1 MLSFAYRA
9 MKRVPTLGRCP
20 NCEGTITRDYVL
32 IEYESRGQTARF
44 AECPDCRDVV
54 HPSAE

>member
-1 MLSFAYRA
+1 MT
-9 MKRVPTLGRCP
+9 RVTTLGCCP
-20 NCEGTITRDYVL
+20 NCGRAITRDYLL
-32 IEYESRGQTARF
+32 IEYESDGCPAKF

>member
-1 MLSFAYRA
+1 MTRRQPF
-9 MKRVPTLGRCP
+9 GQCP
-20 NCEGTITRDYVL
+20 NCHGSITRDYVL
-32 IEYESRGQTARF
+32 IEYESEGRPAAF